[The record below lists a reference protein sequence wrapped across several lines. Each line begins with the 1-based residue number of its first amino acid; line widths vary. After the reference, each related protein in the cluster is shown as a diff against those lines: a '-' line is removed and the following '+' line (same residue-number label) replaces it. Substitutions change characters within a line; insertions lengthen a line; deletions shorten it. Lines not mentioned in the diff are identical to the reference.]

1 MDSPN
6 VMTSDKTHKRILP
19 ATPIA
24 VSIPRQG
31 NVSLFYKGQ
40 VFESGQGGSSDGIY
54 QSVYVDKVWKGG
66 LDAPPIFPTPPA
78 DPARVAA
85 ISWSGGKE
93 VSVLHRNLHCKSVNC
108 CINSNVS
115 TTPATIT
122 SFRSTATRP
131 VKEISGTLVPWRRI

>member
-6 VMTSDKTHKRILP
+6 VITSGPVIMP
-19 ATPIA
+19 GTPIA
-24 VSIPRQG
+24 VSIPKQG

-40 VFESGQGGSSDGIY
+40 VFGPDKGKPTAAIY
-54 QSVYVDKVWKGG
+54 RSVYQDGVWKGG
-66 LDAPPIFPTPPA
+66 LGAPPICPTPSV
-78 DPARVAA
+78 DPSPVAA

-93 VSVLHRNLHCKSVNC
+93 VSVLHRNSHCKSANS

-115 TTPATIT
+115 TTLVTIT

-131 VKEISGTLVPWRRI
+131 VKEISGTPVPWCRS